1 MGNKNDGT
9 RTVKAVEK
17 SLDILEAVRAE
28 NGATISEISKSVDL
42 SMGTIHTHLAT
53 FKQRGYIVQEGRKYR
68 LSPLFITYGEH
79 VLNSTPLY
87 TAGREEIELLAEKSG
102 ECAHLIVENN
112 GLETILYE
120 AFGENA
126 VGRSFYLENRG
137 SLHRHLHY
145 SAAGKAILADMSEER
160 VDQIV
165 DQHKLPARTAQT
177 ITNREELRRELQEI
191 DERGYAVN
199 DGERVSGLRAIG
211 TPIQDPTGTV
221 VGAVSLSAPTTRL
234 ADENFASEVPEL
246 VSETSNI
253 IEVNLQ
259 TSDRER

>member
-1 MGNKNDGT
+1 MDNKNDNT
-9 RTVKAVEK
+9 RTVQAVEK
-17 SLDILEAVRAE
+17 SLDTLEAVRAE

-53 FKQRGYIVQEGRKYR
+53 LKQRGYIVQEGRIYR
-68 LSPLFITYGEH
+68 LSPRFITYGEH

-87 TAGREEIELLAEKSG
+87 TAGRDEIELLAEKSG

-126 VGRSFYLENRG
+126 VGRDFYLRNRG

-145 SAAGKAILADMSEER
+145 SAAGKAILADLSDER
-160 VDQIV
+160 VTQIV
-165 DQHKLPARTAQT
+165 DRHDLPARTAQT
-177 ITNREELRRELQEI
+177 ITNREELRRELQGI
-191 DERGYAVN
+191 NERGYAVN
-199 DGERVSGLRAIG
+199 DGERVSGLRAVG
-211 TPIQDPTGTV
+211 TSIQDPTETV
-221 VGAVSLSAPTTRL
+221 IGAVSLSAPTTRL
-234 ADENFASEVPEL
+234 ADEAFKSEFPKL
-246 VSETSNI
+246 VSEISNI

-259 TSDRER
+259 TANQDS